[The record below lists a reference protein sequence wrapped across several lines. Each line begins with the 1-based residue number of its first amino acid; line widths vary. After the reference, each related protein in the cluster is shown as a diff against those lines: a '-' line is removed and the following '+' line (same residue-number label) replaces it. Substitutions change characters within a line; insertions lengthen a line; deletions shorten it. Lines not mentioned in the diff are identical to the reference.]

1 MQPPPARAERR
12 VAPLQVGMYL
22 DVRPALDAP
31 ENFFHRVHMA
41 YRETFGPTP
50 DGNWPPPRAK

>member
-1 MQPPPARAERR
+1 M
-12 VAPLQVGMYL
+12 APLQVGMYL